1 MLKGKGKLELYE
13 QHKSARYIAEALR
26 MSLRSHPKNSGSL
39 SNSGKVFRFPIRHT
53 LRKDFSSYMLIYF
66 GIDS

>member
-1 MLKGKGKLELYE
+1 MIMLKGKGKLELYK

-39 SNSGKVFRFPIRHT
+39 SNSGKVFRFPI
-53 LRKDFSSYMLIYF
+53 
-66 GIDS
+66 